1 VPVPEGW
8 DEGAAIE
15 ACPVVAWEGRVW
27 RMHKRKYAATNP
39 GGARKVSGRYNRGL
53 DRFPEA
59 ESFPALYLAT
69 GPEVCLGEVYRHVTP
84 KLLPSLND
92 YRLSELSVRVGGRP
106 RLQRPRALGAA
117 LR

>member
-8 DEGAAIE
+8 DANAAIE
-15 ACPVVAWEGRVW
+15 ACPVGTWEGRVW
-27 RMHKRKYAATNP
+27 RTHKRKYAAANP

-69 GPEVCLGEVYRHVTP
+69 SPEVCLGEVFRHVTP
-84 KLLPSLND
+84 KLLPSL
-92 YRLSELSVRVGGRP
+92 
-106 RLQRPRALGAA
+106 
-117 LR
+117 LRSAKIAKR